1 MRSSTTTIT
10 VLATA
15 LAGAQLAS
23 AHFGLVYPPWRAD
36 TLSEESEEIYSQWEH
51 PCAGV
56 NTTTNRTAWPI
67 GGGAI
72 ELELHHPW
80 AYVWV
85 NLGLGDNTTNF
96 NISLTPDLY
105 NISGKG
111 DFCWPK
117 LPVPIEIAD
126 GTNATI
132 QVVTGGASGS
142 ALYNCADITFR
153 ADAPVHEC
161 ANSTQFDVTVI
172 RNGEAIVGGTA
183 TSGGSSQTPAGSSAT
198 PAASTSK
205 PAAGVSV
212 GVSLATLSAAAGVA
226 LVFALGL

>member
-1 MRSSTTTIT
+1 MRSTTCS
-10 VLATA
+10 VLAAA
-15 LAGAQLAS
+15 LAGAQIAS
-23 AHFGLVYPPWRAD
+23 AHFGIIYPPWRAD
-36 TLSEESEEIYSQWEH
+36 TLSEAGEEVYSQWDR
-51 PCAGV
+51 PCAGANV
-56 NTTTNRTAWPI
+56 TANRTAYPI

-72 ELELHHPW
+72 ELELHHAW
-80 AYVWV
+80 SYVWV
-85 NLGLGDNTTNF
+85 NLGLGESANF

-117 LPVPIEIAD
+117 LPIPVEIAD

-132 QVVTGGASGS
+132 QVVTGGANGQ

-153 ADAPVHEC
+153 ANAPVHQC
-161 ANSTQFDVTVI
+161 QNSTQFNVTVI
-172 RNGEAIVGGTA
+172 RDGVAIVGGPTNTT
-183 TSGGSSQTPAGSSAT
+183 TSGVTTSPPAT
-198 PAASTSK
+198 TTK

-212 GVSLATLSAAAGVA
+212 GVSLATLSTAAGIA